1 MTTDRKDHETLLERF
16 TLLPGISGHEQ
27 LVAGALRTEIGD
39 RADSIK
45 TDGIGNTL
53 FTFDPA
59 IRNIDKTGDGGRPPH
74 RDQNSRVPRLLVAA
88 HMDEV
93 GFIVSDILPAG
104 FLRLHPIG
112 GWNPVTVPAIA
123 VEIITSDGNRVHGI
137 VGSIPPHALK
147 ESGTAGQVP
156 SLESL
161 FIDIGAVSAESV
173 FRDHGV
179 RLGDPVVPL
188 TSFAYDTRS
197 GIMMSKAFDDRA
209 GIAALAALA
218 RRLHD
223 DNGRLRT
230 KAVVQLAATVQE
242 EVGVRGAR
250 VLSHYVDADAALI
263 VEGVPADDIPGGGGS
278 PQTSVGKGAH
288 VRIFDP
294 GMIAD
299 KSFLELIRLTAR
311 QKGIPVQ
318 ETVRRTG
325 GTDGR
330 EIHLASRGIPTV
342 VVGVPVR
349 YPHSSNCLMS
359 LDDFDA
365 LVDLL
370 EAICVS
376 FTGSRNLPLNFV

>member
-1 MTTDRKDHETLLERF
+1 MRTDRKDHETLLERF

-27 LVAGALRTEIGD
+27 LVAGALRREIGD

-59 IRNIDKTGDGGRPPH
+59 IRNIDTSGKGNIH
-74 RDQNSRVPRLLVAA
+74 RDQSSRTPRLLVAA

-93 GFIVSDILPAG
+93 GFIISDILPSG

-112 GWNPVTVPAIA
+112 GWNPVTIPAIA
-123 VEIITSDGNRVHGI
+123 VEIITSDGNRIHGI

-156 SLESL
+156 SIESL

-173 FRDHGV
+173 TSDYGI

-188 TSFAYDTRS
+188 TSFAYHGRS

-223 DNGRLRT
+223 ESGRLRT
-230 KAVVQLAATVQE
+230 QAVVQLAATVQE

-263 VEGVPADDIPGGGGS
+263 VEGVPADDIPGSGGGN
-278 PQTSVGKGAH
+278 PQTCVGKGAH
-288 VRIFDP
+288 VRIYDP

-299 KSFLELIRLTAR
+299 RSFLELIRMAAR
-311 QKGIPVQ
+311 RNDIPVQ

-365 LVDLL
+365 LIDLL
-370 EAICVS
+370 ETVCVS
-376 FTGSRNLPLNFV
+376 FTGPKNLPIDFL

>member
-1 MTTDRKDHETLLERF
+1 MTTNRKDHEILLEKF
-16 TLLPGISGHEQ
+16 SLLPGISGHEQ
-27 LVAGALRTEIGD
+27 LVAGALRSEMGNL
-39 RADSIK
+39 ADAVV

-53 FTFDPA
+53 FTFDPDL
-59 IRNIDKTGDGGRPPH
+59 RNLGKGDDRKD
-74 RDQNSRVPRLLVAA
+74 RTTRRPRLLVAA

-93 GFIVSDILPAG
+93 GFIVSEILATG
-104 FLRLHPIG
+104 FLRMHPIG

-123 VEIITSDGNRVHGI
+123 VEVINGDGRQIPGI

-147 ESGTAGQVP
+147 DSGAAGQIP
-156 SLESL
+156 SWESL
-161 FIDIGAVSAESV
+161 FIDIGAASAESV
-173 FRDHGV
+173 IRDHGI
-179 RLGDPVVPL
+179 RLGDPIVPL
-188 TSFAYDTRS
+188 TSFAYQIKS

-218 RRLHD
+218 KRLHD
-223 DNGRLRT
+223 DSGRLRT
-230 KAVVQLAATVQE
+230 PSVVQLAATVQE

-250 VLSHYVDADAALI
+250 VLGNYVEADAAII
-263 VEGVPADDIPGGGGS
+263 VEGVPADDTPGSNGGT
-278 PQTSVGKGAH
+278 PQTCVGKGAH
-288 VRIFDP
+288 LRIYDP

-299 KSFLELIRLTAR
+299 GPLLEMIRMVAR
-311 QKGIPVQ
+311 KHQIPVQ

-365 LVDLL
+365 LIDLL

-376 FTGSRNLPLNFV
+376 FTGSRNLPVNFM